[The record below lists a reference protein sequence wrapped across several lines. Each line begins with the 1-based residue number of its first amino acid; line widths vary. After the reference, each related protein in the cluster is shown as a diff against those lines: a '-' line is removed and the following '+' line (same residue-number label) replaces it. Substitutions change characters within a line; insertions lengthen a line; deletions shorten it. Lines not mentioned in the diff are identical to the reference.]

1 MSEPYKASTNKVG
14 QPPSVPTPLG
24 EARPGKAK
32 ITLMDYDESKFQER
46 EILNIDEVLPFK
58 ESPTVTWINIDGLN
72 DAPVLDKIARYFD
85 IHHLVM
91 EDIVTTNQRPKIED
105 MENYTYV
112 VLRMITCN
120 SNNEMVTEQVS
131 LILGSN
137 FVISFQERPGGD
149 VFDPIRDRIRTGK
162 GRIRKMG
169 PDYLAYCLI
178 DAIVDNYFVVLE
190 NLGERVEAVED
201 EVVSNPTP
209 QTLVVI
215 HDSKR
220 NLLFLRKTI
229 WPLREVVD
237 RLERG
242 ESRLIKK
249 STIIYLRDVYDHT
262 IQIIDTVETLRDMVS
277 GMLEIYL
284 SSISNRLNEV
294 MKVLT
299 IIATIFIPL
308 TFIVGIYGMNFRY
321 MPEIEAKWGYPAV
334 VISMAIVAVV
344 MVMYFRTKKWL

>member
-1 MSEPYKASTNKVG
+1 MSEPFEAPTNRMK
-14 QPPSVPTPLG
+14 QPPSVPATRID
-24 EARPGKAK
+24 ARPGKAR

-46 EILNIDEVLPFK
+46 EILDIDEVLPFK

-72 DAPVLDKIARYFD
+72 DAPVLDKIAQYFG

-91 EDIVTTNQRPKIED
+91 EDIVTTNQRPKLED
-105 MENYTYV
+105 MENYTYI

-120 SNNEMVTEQVS
+120 GQNEMVTEQVS

-162 GRIRKMG
+162 GRTRKMG

-220 NLLFLRKTI
+220 DLLFLRKTI

-249 STIIYLRDVYDHT
+249 STVIYLRDVYDHT

-321 MPEIEAKWGYPAV
+321 MPEIEAKWGYPTV
-334 VISMAIVAVV
+334 VIIMAIVAAV
-344 MVMYFRTKKWL
+344 MVMYFRMKRWL